1 MENKTKKSK
10 KMRTKAISTILCIC
24 GVFGIAYYCSQNLLI
39 NPSNSIETGIYR
51 NALINDF
58 SKGNYVSYK
67 PSSKFQKYIEANYNL
82 KKKAKEVT
90 VLKKIVAAEGDVI
103 EIKDYNIYIN
113 GENMGKIVKLKG
125 LTENLA
131 DSRKVLLKDEF
142 FLMGETPDSFDS
154 RYFGTVKRKEII
166 SEVKLVAS
174 GKSLERALGWI
185 NKFNGKEKKA

>member
-24 GVFGIAYYCSQNLLI
+24 GVFGGAYYCSQNLLI

-51 NALINDF
+51 NTLINNF

-67 PSSKFQKYIEANYNL
+67 PSSKFQKYIEVNYNL

-113 GENMGKIVKLKG
+113 GEKMGKIVKLKG
-125 LTENLA
+125 LTENLVNTQ
-131 DSRKVLLKDEF
+131 KVLSKDEF

-154 RYFGTVKRKEII
+154 RYFGTVKRNEII

-174 GKSLERALGWI
+174 GKALERALGWI
-185 NKFNGKEKKA
+185 NKFNRKEKKA

>member
-10 KMRTKAISTILCIC
+10 KMRTKAISRILCIC
-24 GVFGIAYYCSQNLLI
+24 GVFGVAYYCSQNLLI

>member
-24 GVFGIAYYCSQNLLI
+24 GVFGTAYYCSQNLLI

-90 VLKKIVAAEGDVI
+90 VLKKIVAIEGDIV
-103 EIKDYNIYIN
+103 EVKDYNIYIN
-113 GENMGKIVKLKG
+113 GEKMGKIVKLKG

-131 DSRKVLLKDEF
+131 NSRKVLSKNEF

-154 RYFGTVKRKEII
+154 RYFGTVKRNEII

-185 NKFNGKEKKA
+185 NSFKGKEKKA

>member
-24 GVFGIAYYCSQNLLI
+24 GVFGVAYYCSQNLLI

>member
-24 GVFGIAYYCSQNLLI
+24 GVFGTAYYCSQNLLI

-51 NALINDF
+51 NTLINNF

-113 GENMGKIVKLKG
+113 GEKMGKIVKLKG

-131 DSRKVLLKDEF
+131 NSRKVLSKDEF

-185 NKFNGKEKKA
+185 NSFKGKEKKA

>member
-24 GVFGIAYYCSQNLLI
+24 GVFGTAYYCSQNLLI

-90 VLKKIVAAEGDVI
+90 VLKKIVAIEGDIV
-103 EIKDYNIYIN
+103 EVKDYNIYIN
-113 GENMGKIVKLKG
+113 GEKMGKIVKLKG

-131 DSRKVLLKDEF
+131 NSRKVLSKDEF

-154 RYFGTVKRKEII
+154 RYFGTVKRNEII